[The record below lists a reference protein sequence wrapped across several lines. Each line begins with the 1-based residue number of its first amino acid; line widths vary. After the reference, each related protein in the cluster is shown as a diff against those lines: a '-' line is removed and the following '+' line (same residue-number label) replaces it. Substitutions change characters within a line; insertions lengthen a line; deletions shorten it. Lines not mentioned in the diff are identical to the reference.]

1 MVDHET
7 KVISAI
13 LFATFL
19 SLVGAYYFDR
29 QYFVD
34 WADVEKIA
42 EYDSEVIIGD
52 TIQISYYLVNPKSH
66 DVKVEPRLSHGLSTY
81 YESNPDER
89 ITTNVNVHPLY
100 KFITVPAKSKLQ
112 VFAETV
118 TATQLGTL
126 HVKVT
131 GLPEVQIDVL
141 EPVTSEDEFNVV
153 IELNKYVFGSKFTAK
168 LIIKNED
175 SHEITYGR
183 PYFIEKLVEGGWVE
197 VSSIPP
203 NWAWTDERLIIPAG
217 WKTTQVIKVDTLEHG
232 HYRVNKTI
240 NLERTQ
246 TELAFTLEFDVVGLT
261 TYDNVTLEDEEQLIE
276 IIKVAYD
283 LREFLNSGRLQH
295 VAASPSERDIVNATI
310 LLGEIVEGKNA
321 EMIMGYEVGDSMTSY
336 VRYFT
341 VKRYNLRGSP
351 SRLIGERHGW
361 IDQLGRCHVY
371 DGWAELRTE

>member
-1 MVDHET
+1 MKYLALPPLTQSSERENKYT
-7 KVISAI
+7 ILLLISI
-13 LFATFL
+13 FAV
-19 SLVGAYYFDR
+19 LVVVNGFSKGNI
-29 QYFVD
+29 VE
-34 WADVEKIA
+34 WSDVEKIV
-42 EYDSEVIIGD
+42 EYDEYAVLGSTVTIDYYIIND
-52 TIQISYYLVNPKSH
+52 RPVDI
-66 DVKVEPRLSHGLSTY
+66 KVEHSPWFATSFLWSL
-81 YESNPDER
+81 ESNSEKTSAGSPPKY
-89 ITTNVNVHPLY
+89 IT
-100 KFITVPAKSKLQ
+100 IPANDRVSCGS
-112 VFAETV
+112 ETV
-118 TATQLGTL
+118 YM
-126 HVKVT
+126 KKT
-131 GLPEVQIDVL
+131 GYVVVQKTGFPDVRIDIL

-283 LREFLNSGRLQH
+283 LRI
-295 VAASPSERDIVNATI
+295 P
-310 LLGEIVEGKNA
+310 
-321 EMIMGYEVGDSMTSY
+321 
-336 VRYFT
+336 
-341 VKRYNLRGSP
+341 
-351 SRLIGERHGW
+351 
-361 IDQLGRCHVY
+361 
-371 DGWAELRTE
+371 

>member
-1 MVDHET
+1 VYDRDGRARARTCVPLASET
-7 KVISAI
+7 
-13 LFATFL
+13 
-19 SLVGAYYFDR
+19 
-29 QYFVD
+29 
-34 WADVEKIA
+34 
-42 EYDSEVIIGD
+42 
-52 TIQISYYLVNPKSH
+52 P
-66 DVKVEPRLSHGLSTY
+66 
-81 YESNPDER
+81 
-89 ITTNVNVHPLY
+89 
-100 KFITVPAKSKLQ
+100 
-112 VFAETV
+112 
-118 TATQLGTL
+118 
-126 HVKVT
+126 
-131 GLPEVQIDVL
+131 
-141 EPVTSEDEFNVV
+141 FNVV

-321 EMIMGYEVGDSMTSY
+321 EMIMEGTRDGINIV
-336 VRYFT
+336 
-341 VKRYNLRGSP
+341 
-351 SRLIGERHGW
+351 I
-361 IDQLGRCHVY
+361 LGFAIVAINQIYGRWKLTP
-371 DGWAELRTE
+371 DW